1 MFELVIKALKA
12 PENRPAWIVAAAAD
26 FIQIIAFPFFLA
38 GALSP
43 ADDILDVITGAILVK
58 LMGWHWALL
67 PSFFAK
73 LVPGLDLFP
82 TWTAAV
88 LFITSQHAS
97 SESSSISS
105 PHLDSSEPKI
115 LPPSPNQT
123 PVRRP

>member
-26 FIQIIAFPFFLA
+26 FIQIIAFPFFF
-38 GALSP
+38 GGVLSP
-43 ADDILDVITGAILVK
+43 ADDVLDVITGAILIK
-58 LMGWHWALL
+58 LLGWHWAFL
-67 PSFFAK
+67 PSFFAE

-88 LFITSQHAS
+88 LFITGQRAS
-97 SESSSISS
+97 SESSSSA
-105 PHLDSSEPKI
+105 HLDSSEPKI